1 MAHGMPRA
9 VLICPAQRLYS
20 CKTVFQLALRLI
32 CILKYFTIRY
42 PHLRNGHFHSVLDKV
57 AYGVTNAIVYTI
69 IEKSR
74 MERPEPMSK
83 FLLEMKNI
91 TKTFPG
97 VKALD
102 RVSFDLYPGE
112 IHALM
117 GENGAGK
124 STFIQVLTGVHHP
137 DGGEIIL
144 EGQTIVMHN
153 PLVAAR
159 HGIAAIYQHLAI
171 YPDLTVAE
179 NIFMGHEKLAKGISA
194 INWKQTNQAAQALL
208 DKMGTTIKATDT
220 MGALSVAQQQMVEI
234 AKALSQNMKILIMDE
249 PTAALSRQESE
260 ELYAI
265 AKSLRDQ
272 GVSIILIS
280 HRFEDTFRL
289 ADRVSIL
296 RDGQYIGT
304 WPIGDVSEGELVR
317 HMVGRS
323 IDQFFPHKDNPIG
336 GEVLRVE
343 NLSQTG
349 YFADISFA
357 LHEGE
362 ILGLTGLVGAG
373 RSEVVR
379 AIIGMTKPDSGKVY
393 VRGEEIGIR
402 NPHDALAHG
411 IGMLPED
418 RQKQGLF
425 LPWSINDNITL
436 PTIGRYTRN
445 RMVQPKL
452 EREES
457 QKFFD
462 LLKVRAVSVETPAS
476 SLSGGNQQ
484 KVVICKLLSENSK
497 ILIMDEP
504 TKGVDVGSKAQIYEV
519 MCDLA
524 AQGYGLLMI
533 SSELPEVINMCDR
546 IVVMREGRVSTIIP
560 KAEATQENV
569 LAAALPMGKTV

>member
-1 MAHGMPRA
+1 
-9 VLICPAQRLYS
+9 
-20 CKTVFQLALRLI
+20 
-32 CILKYFTIRY
+32 
-42 PHLRNGHFHSVLDKV
+42 
-57 AYGVTNAIVYTI
+57 
-69 IEKSR
+69 
-74 MERPEPMSK
+74 MSE
-83 FLLEMKNI
+83 FLLEMKDI

-102 RVSFDLYPGE
+102 RVSFTLLPGE

-124 STFIQVLTGVHHP
+124 STFIQVLTGVHQP

-144 EGQTIVMHN
+144 EGNVIAMHN

-179 NIFMGHEKLAKGISA
+179 NIFMGHEKLRKGLKSID
-194 INWKQTNQAAQALL
+194 WKKTNQAAQELL
-208 DKMGTTIKATDT
+208 NR
-220 MGALSVAQQQMVEI
+220 MGASVKPTDLMGVLSIAQQQMVEI

-249 PTAALSRQESE
+249 PTAALTRQESE

-265 AKSLRDQ
+265 ARLLREQ

-280 HRFEDTFRL
+280 HRFEDTFKL

-304 WPIGDVSEGELVR
+304 WNIGDVTDTELVR

-323 IDQFFPHKDNPIG
+323 IDQFFPVKQNPIG
-336 GEVLRVE
+336 AELLRVE
-343 NLSQTG
+343 GLAQTG
-349 YFADISFA
+349 HFADISFT

-373 RSEVVR
+373 RTEVVQ
-379 AIIGMTKPDSGKVY
+379 AICGVTACTGAVY
-393 VRGEEIGIR
+393 IRGSRVSIKS
-402 NPHDALAHG
+402 PYDALAHS

-425 LPWSINDNITL
+425 MPWSINHNITL
-436 PTIGRYTRN
+436 PTIRRYTR
-445 RMVQPKL
+445 RRLIRPVL
-452 EREES
+452 EQAES
-457 QKFFD
+457 RKFFD

-484 KVVICKLLSENSK
+484 KVVIGKLLSGDSK

-504 TKGVDVGSKAQIYEV
+504 TKGVDVGSKAQIYEL
-519 MCDLA
+519 MCELA
-524 AQGYGLLMI
+524 AQGYGILMI
-533 SSELPEVINMCDR
+533 SSEMPEVVNLCDR
-546 IVVMREGRVSTIIP
+546 IVVMREGRVSATIP
-560 KAEATQENV
+560 KSGATQEAV
-569 LAAALPMGKTV
+569 LAAALPTEKTE

>member
-1 MAHGMPRA
+1 MD
-9 VLICPAQRLYS
+9 QY
-20 CKTVFQLALRLI
+20 
-32 CILKYFTIRY
+32 
-42 PHLRNGHFHSVLDKV
+42 
-57 AYGVTNAIVYTI
+57 
-69 IEKSR
+69 
-74 MERPEPMSK
+74 
-83 FLLEMKNI
+83 LLEMNHI

-102 RVSFDLYPGE
+102 KVSFNLYPGE

-137 DGGEIIL
+137 DGGEIVL
-144 EGQTIVMHN
+144 EGKPIHMSN

-179 NIFMGHEKLAKGISA
+179 NIFMGHEKLVKGLNG
-194 INWKQTNQAAQALL
+194 INWKKTNQAAQELL
-208 DKMGTTIKATDT
+208 DTMGATIKATDT
-220 MGALSVAQQQMVEI
+220 MGALSIAQQQMVEI

-249 PTAALSRQESE
+249 PTAALTRQESE
-260 ELYAI
+260 ELYKI
-265 AKSLRDQ
+265 AMSLRQQ

-280 HRFEDTFRL
+280 HRLEDTFKL

-304 WPIGDVSEGELVR
+304 WNIDEVTDTELVK

-323 IDQFFPHKDNPIG
+323 IDQFFPAKDNEIG
-336 GEVLRVE
+336 PELLRVE
-343 NLSQTG
+343 GLSQAG
-349 YFADISFA
+349 RFADISFT

-373 RSEVVR
+373 RTEVVQ
-379 AIIGMTKPDSGKVY
+379 AICGITKADSGTVY
-393 VRGEEIGIR
+393 IRGEQVSIKD
-402 NPHDALAHG
+402 PHDAMSHS

-425 LPWSINDNITL
+425 LPWSINHNITL
-436 PTIGRYTRN
+436 PTIDRYTRKKLL
-445 RMVQPKL
+445 RPKL

-457 QKFFD
+457 RKFFD
-462 LLKVRAVSVETPAS
+462 LLKVRAVNVETGAA

-484 KVVICKLLSENSK
+484 KVVIGKLLSEESR

-504 TKGVDVGSKAQIYEV
+504 TKGVDVGSKAQIYEL
-519 MCDLA
+519 MCELT
-524 AQGYGLLMI
+524 AQGYGILMI
-533 SSELPEVINMCDR
+533 SSELPEVINMSDR
-546 IVVMREGRVSTIIP
+546 IVVMREGRVSQTIP
-560 KAEATQENV
+560 KAEATQEAV
-569 LAAALPMGKTV
+569 LAAALPADKAIVGGKA

>member
-1 MAHGMPRA
+1 MN
-9 VLICPAQRLYS
+9 Q
-20 CKTVFQLALRLI
+20 
-32 CILKYFTIRY
+32 
-42 PHLRNGHFHSVLDKV
+42 
-57 AYGVTNAIVYTI
+57 
-69 IEKSR
+69 
-74 MERPEPMSK
+74 

-102 RVSFDLYPGE
+102 NVHFTLYPGE

-124 STFIQVLTGVHHP
+124 STFIQVLTGVHQP
-137 DGGEIIL
+137 DGGKIIL
-144 EGQTIVMHN
+144 EGKTIQMSN

-171 YPDLTVAE
+171 YPDLSVAE
-179 NIFMGHEKLAKGISA
+179 NIFMGHEKLVKGIKG
-194 INWKQTNQAAQALL
+194 INWKKTNQAAQALL
-208 DKMGTTIKATDT
+208 DKMGATIKPTDI
-220 MGALSVAQQQMVEI
+220 MGTLSIAQQQMVEI

-249 PTAALSRQESE
+249 PTAALTRQESE
-260 ELYAI
+260 ELYEI
-265 AKSLRDQ
+265 ALSLRKQ

-280 HRFEDTFRL
+280 HRLEDTFKL

-304 WPIGDVSEGELVR
+304 WDIGDVTDTELVK

-323 IDQFFPHKDNPIG
+323 IDQFFPVKNNPIG
-336 GEVLRVE
+336 EELLRVE
-343 NLSQTG
+343 GLSQMG
-349 YFADISFA
+349 RFADISFT

-373 RSEVVR
+373 RTEVVQ
-379 AIIGMTKPDSGKVY
+379 AICGVTKASGDVY
-393 VRGEEIGIR
+393 IRGEKTMIR
-402 NPHDALAHG
+402 DPHDAMTHS

-418 RQKQGLF
+418 RQKQGLL
-425 LPWSINDNITL
+425 LPWSINHNITL
-436 PTIGRYTRN
+436 PTIHRYTRKK
-445 RMVQPKL
+445 MLQSKL
-452 EREES
+452 EYEES
-457 QKFFD
+457 QRFFE
-462 LLKVRAVSVETPAS
+462 LLKVRAVSVETSAE

-484 KVVICKLLSENSK
+484 KVVIGKLLSGESR

-519 MCDLA
+519 MCELT
-524 AQGYGLLMI
+524 AQGFGILMV

-546 IVVMREGRVSTIIP
+546 IVVMREGRVAATLS
-560 KAEATQENV
+560 KQEATQEAV
-569 LAAALPMGKTV
+569 LAAALPAEKTE